1 MEFFMT
7 HRKIWKDL
15 KALTYG
21 KIKAKMGWHVE
32 TERWRTLNTM
42 ALVFRKRV
50 LGPCLHGKKGLL
62 TCEDHMTQK
71 MTCYPGDYVYFLL
84 PFSRHY

>member
-42 ALVFRKRV
+42 ALVFRKKILVSHLHILCSLEKGRTNFRV
-50 LGPCLHGKKGLL
+50 GFFVC
-62 TCEDHMTQK
+62 
-71 MTCYPGDYVYFLL
+71 F
-84 PFSRHY
+84 